1 MALVAAATSPVILGT
16 SMVVSPAGVSAR
28 IARLLSSARLD
39 TSDEHR
45 LGVIYTGLYV
55 LALGLLLLAA
65 AYDPRGQADVV
76 RAGGLLF
83 IMRGLQRY
91 FRADELARAYGVVG
105 GKNWMHVSWLCGI
118 GLVIIALAPYAPPVP
133 GAHLKVTYALRQ
145 MILGIM
151 TLHSVAVGA
160 LLAIWPEFGMQL
172 CALLGSATK
181 IPRSSQFH
189 YIVQPLGL
197 YMIAFGLLAGVA
209 QRSGSVPH
217 LSAALGGLLM
227 ARAAARWFTSDML
240 RFAFGVKPRALLWQ
254 AAGLF
259 VAGVL
264 VAHGA
269 TRP

>member
-1 MALVAAATSPVILGT
+1 MALVAAGIPPVVLGAN
-16 SMVVSPAGVSAR
+16 MVVSPAGSSAR
-28 IARLLSSARLD
+28 LAKLLSGARLD

-55 LALGLLLLAA
+55 LALGLVLLAA
-65 AYDPRGQADVV
+65 AYDPRGQADVI
-76 RAGGLLF
+76 RAGALLF
-83 IMRGLQRY
+83 LMRSLQRH
-91 FRADELARAYGVVG
+91 FRADELARAYGAR
-105 GKNWMHVSWLCGI
+105 KSWMHVSWLCGI
-118 GLVIIALAPYAPPVP
+118 GLALLVLAPYAPPVP
-133 GAHLKVTYALRQ
+133 AAHLKVTYALRQ

-160 LLAIWPEFGMQL
+160 LLALWPEFGMQL

-189 YIVQPLGL
+189 CVVQPLGL

-209 QRSGSVPH
+209 QGSGSVPH
-217 LSAALGGLLM
+217 LSAALGDLLI

-240 RFAFGVKPRALLWQ
+240 RFAFGVKPHALLWQ

-264 VAHGA
+264 VALGA